1 MIKLDLFLFS
11 FSINYVISAM
21 FYSDGTM
28 HKIYVDEGDFDFLYQ
43 FPQMIYSS
51 IISFFLDFL
60 LGNLGL
66 YEDNLFDVR
75 KLKKNKEALSK
86 ILHDISRAVK
96 IKIIFFFIITYIL
109 AFAFW
114 IYLGCFCA
122 VYKNT
127 QIHLLKEVSSSFVI
141 SFISPFFSYL
151 IPCFL
156 RIISLQNRKN
166 DRPFIY
172 KLSKFIQM
180 F

>member
-1 MIKLDLFLFS
+1 MDYEEAIKYDQRNFVQYYLSLIKNQNLLIFTFIQCKDYNSQMIKLDLFLFS

-51 IISFFLDFL
+51 IISLFLDFL

-86 ILHDISRAVK
+86 ILHDISRAIK

-114 IYLGCFCA
+114 IYSYF
-122 VYKNT
+122 
-127 QIHLLKEVSSSFVI
+127 
-141 SFISPFFSYL
+141 PF
-151 IPCFL
+151 
-156 RIISLQNRKN
+156 Q
-166 DRPFIY
+166 
-172 KLSKFIQM
+172 
-180 F
+180 